1 VEQIPAMQGILA
13 YLIDTGLAPCDDD
26 EPQKLPAMQE
36 LADEMGVSRGKAREA
51 LIAAQAYGIVE
62 MRPGAGTYV
71 RPFDFYQAIRPAV
84 LYAIACD
91 RENFEHFRKLR
102 AYLEVTFWDEAVR
115 ALDAEDVARLDAVVT
130 RAEAKL
136 SGSPIQIPHAE
147 HRQLH
152 MRIFSKLENP
162 FVQGI
167 LRAYWDTYDVIE
179 MNLFYQLSHYQAM
192 WASHREM
199 VDALQAGRP
208 VDGKAVLRE
217 HFTILEQQLR
227 APEPEPQQV

>member
-1 VEQIPAMQGILA
+1 MERIPAMQGILG
-13 YLIDTGLAPCDDD
+13 YLIDTGLAACEDGPA
-26 EPQKLPAMQE
+26 KLPSMQA
-36 LADEMGVSRGKAREA
+36 LAGEMGVSRGKVREE

-62 MRPGAGTYV
+62 MRPGDGTYV
-71 RPFDFYQAIRPAV
+71 LPFDIYDAVRPAV
-84 LYAIACD
+84 LYSIACD

-102 AYLEVTFWDEAVR
+102 AYLEVTFWDEAVWE
-115 ALDAEDVARLDAVVT
+115 LNAEDIERLDAIVT

-152 MRIFSKLENP
+152 MRIFARLENP

-179 MNLFYQLSHYQAM
+179 MNLFYQLGHYQAM

-208 VDGKAVLRE
+208 ADGKAVLRE

-227 APEPEPQQV
+227 APEPEPQQA

>member
-1 VEQIPAMQGILA
+1 M
-13 YLIDTGLAPCDDD
+13 
-26 EPQKLPAMQE
+26 
-36 LADEMGVSRGKAREA
+36 
-51 LIAAQAYGIVE
+51 
-62 MRPGAGTYV
+62 
-71 RPFDFYQAIRPAV
+71 

-102 AYLEVTFWDEAVR
+102 AYLEVTFWDQAVR

-162 FVQGI
+162 FVQGL
-167 LRAYWDTYDVIE
+167 LRAYWDTYEAVE
-179 MNLFYQLSHYQAM
+179 LHLFYQLSYYEAM
-192 WASHREM
+192 WTSHRAM
-199 VDALQAGRP
+199 VEALKAGRP
-208 VDGKAVLRE
+208 AEGREVLAE
-217 HFTILEQQLR
+217 HFTILEDRLR
-227 APEPEPQQV
+227 TSAGHE